1 MIRPPLFLSWRQRQ
15 PRHLPPR
22 PELFDEE
29 FELELLEELEFEFD
43 ELLLEEFELELLE
56 EFELEFDEPFD
67 EELDEL
73 LPATMMEPSLL
84 AILVCG
90 RSGAVEEYSFASAAV
105 VASAATPA
113 TSADL
118 NFQCLVMAVTPLFR
132 TALAVRGSNGT
143 GGSLFHRIKGR
154 LSQFSLP
161 RIAESASASSST
173 DSGSPASIAE
183 R

>member
-1 MIRPPLFLSWRQRQ
+1 MIRPPLFFAVVQRQ

-22 PELFDEE
+22 LEFDELFEDE
-29 FELELLEELEFEFD
+29 FELELFDEFD
-43 ELLLEEFELELLE
+43 ELLLDEFELELLE

-67 EELDEL
+67 DELDEL

-84 AILVCG
+84 ATLVCG

-161 RIAESASASSST
+161 RIAESASASSSD